1 MLWVDYM
8 KETRS
13 LLAHI
18 DVPKTSES
26 LKIFFFIIQRKKTRS
41 INELKA
47 DEIQPFLISFNSRG

>member
-18 DVPKTSES
+18 VVPKTSES
-26 LKIFFFIIQRKKTRS
+26 LKIFFFIIQRKKPRS

-47 DEIQPFLISFNSRG
+47 DEIQSFMISFNSRG